1 MDPSLNEL
9 LKWGIQNSTASTDAP
24 ADPNAP
30 PADPRSTDTQPFNS
44 RALDPALLQQLLGGP
59 SDADRMKDAMSA
71 IQNPEVDLENK
82 LIAFD
87 NFEQLVEGI
96 DNANNLEALKLW
108 VPLVE
113 QLTNTEAE
121 MRMYAAW
128 CIGTSVQNNV
138 KAQETLNSLGAIPIL
153 IKLATSDPS
162 QPTRKKSI
170 LALSSAIRN
179 YQPNLDVALKYLS
192 GEHKVD
198 GAVDATDME
207 AVDPIISK
215 LREASA
221 KMGNGDTNGASCGVD
236 GVCI

>member
-9 LKWGIQNSTASTDAP
+9 LKWSIQNSATSTDAP

-30 PADPRSTDTQPFNS
+30 PADPRATDTQPFNS
-44 RALDPALLQQLLGGP
+44 RALDPELLQQLLGGP

-96 DNANNLEALKLW
+96 DNANNLDNLKLW

-113 QLTNTEAE
+113 QLENAEAE

-138 KAQETLNSLGAIPIL
+138 KAQETLNSLGAIPTL

-162 QPTRKKSI
+162 QQTRKKSI

-179 YQPNLDVALKYLS
+179 YQPNLDVVLKYLPS
-192 GEHKVD
+192 EHKIE
-198 GAVDATDME
+198 GPVDATDME
-207 AVDPIISK
+207 AVDTIISK

-221 KMGNGDTNGASCGVD
+221 RMGTGDTGGASCGAD
-236 GVCI
+236 GACI

>member
-9 LKWGIQNSTASTDAP
+9 LKWGIQNSTPSTAAP

-30 PADPRSTDTQPFNS
+30 PSDPRSADTQPFNS

-71 IQNPEVDLENK
+71 IQNPEVDLENR

-113 QLTNTEAE
+113 QLENTEAE
-121 MRMYAAW
+121 IRMYAAW

-138 KAQETLNSLGAIPIL
+138 KAQETVCQTSQL
-153 IKLATSDPS
+153 IS
-162 QPTRKKSI
+162 PTKS
-170 LALSSAIRN
+170 N
-179 YQPNLDVALKYLS
+179 Y
-192 GEHKVD
+192 
-198 GAVDATDME
+198 
-207 AVDPIISK
+207 
-215 LREASA
+215 
-221 KMGNGDTNGASCGVD
+221 
-236 GVCI
+236 